1 VVLYDCCVDIECNLN
16 YCKGGKPMASNFQI
30 SSFKTNGNLHLKLYG
45 DFDVNSAQELTVT
58 LLTHGASCW
67 DIFIDTNNLETIHP
81 FGRNTFKM
89 NLGNFKKQ
97 LNNLFFIGA
106 NKHKIAP
113 N

>member
-1 VVLYDCCVDIECNLN
+1 
-16 YCKGGKPMASNFQI
+16 MASNFLII
-30 SSFKTNGNLHLKLYG
+30 SYKNRDSLHLRLSG
-45 DFDVNSAQELTVT
+45 DFDVNSAQELTNT
-58 LLTHGASCW
+58 LLMHGAGYL

-81 FGRNTFKM
+81 FGRVTFKM
-89 NLGNFKKQ
+89 NLSNFKKQ

>member
-1 VVLYDCCVDIECNLN
+1 MI
-16 YCKGGKPMASNFQI
+16 SNFQI
-30 SSFKTNGNLHLKLYG
+30 ISSKANGNLHLKLYG
-45 DFDVNSAQELTVT
+45 DFDANSAQELTNT
-58 LLTHGASCW
+58 LLTLGTGSW

-81 FGRNTFKM
+81 LGRGALQM
-89 NLGNFKKQ
+89 NLSNFKKQ

>member
-1 VVLYDCCVDIECNLN
+1 
-16 YCKGGKPMASNFQI
+16 MASNFHII
-30 SSFKTNGNLHLKLYG
+30 SYKNRDSLHLRLSG
-45 DFDVNSAQELTVT
+45 DFDVNSAQELTNT
-58 LLTHGASCW
+58 LLMHGAGYW

-81 FGRNTFKM
+81 FGRVTFKM
-89 NLGNFKKQ
+89 NLSNFKKQ